1 VRALRLPVLSL
12 TLVALCGC
20 RFTADIVGAA
30 AGGASGAATAN
41 PVVGIAVGVA
51 VDSAIDASF
60 AYFQRKRQQAEQ
72 DAIAEQIATMR
83 VGDRRPWKIEHDIP
97 IGNEHGE
104 VEVIDL
110 IVTPLTLCK
119 GLVFS
124 VQSEKQQHW
133 YSTQA
138 CDDGNRWKW
147 ALAEPAAER
156 WEPLQ

>member
-1 VRALRLPVLSL
+1 MLSL
-12 TLVALCGC
+12 ALLALCGC
-20 RFTADIVGAA
+20 RFTGELVGAA

-41 PVVGIAVGVA
+41 PVVGVAVGVA
-51 VDSAIDASF
+51 VNSAIDASF

-72 DAIAEQIATMR
+72 DAIADQVATMS

-104 VEVIDL
+104 VEVTNS
-110 IVTPLTLCK
+110 IVTPLAPCK
-119 GLVFS
+119 KLVFS
-124 VQSEKQQHW
+124 VQSGKQQHW

-138 CDDGNRWKW
+138 CDDGARWKW
-147 ALAEPAAER
+147 ALAEPATDR